1 MGLGMFRVLI
11 TDNLAPAGLK
21 ILQATPG
28 IEVDN
33 RSGLKPLEV
42 REAMKSADGIIIR
55 SGTELTPELLEGQSR
70 LKVIVRAGVGVDNIH
85 LPSAT
90 REGIVVM
97 NTPAGNTTSTAEH
110 TITMMMA
117 LSRNVAAADASL
129 KSGKWDR
136 KKFTGTQLAGKTLAV
151 VGLGRIGQAVAKRAL
166 GLEMKVIGYD
176 PFLSADRAAE
186 QGIELVRDVDEIVTR
201 CDYVTVHTPL
211 DDSTRGLINA
221 ARIAT
226 MRKGVRIINCARG
239 GIVDENA
246 LADALQ
252 SGHIAG
258 AALDVFVEEPPPA
271 DHRLL
276 KLPNVLITPHL
287 GASTDEAQ
295 ESVSVE
301 AAEIITG
308 FLLRN
313 EVRYAVN
320 LVPITAAE
328 MKDMK
333 PYLDLGYRLGL
344 LMSQLQKS
352 ARIQSAKLHYR
363 GDAATKK
370 TKLITASFTSG
381 LMRSA
386 DDSGVNIVNA
396 EMLARERGIN
406 ITESC
411 SSERGDFST
420 LVSATVVTDT
430 GELTAAGTIF
440 GNQFLRLV
448 KLGDFHLDAYLDG
461 QLLMYHHI
469 DAPGLI
475 GFMGTVFGKH
485 NVNIAHLSLGRKV
498 PGGPAVA
505 VLNLD
510 NAPSAESLA
519 EISKH
524 DKVTA
529 VDVVQLPPAAAPLPW
544 LVSN

>member
-1 MGLGMFRVLI
+1 MFRILI

-252 SGHIAG
+252 SGHVAG
-258 AALDVFVEEPPPA
+258 AALDVFVEEPPPS

-295 ESVSVE
+295 ESVSIE

-333 PYLDLGYRLGL
+333 PYLDLAYRLGL

-406 ITESC
+406 ITESS

-519 EISKH
+519 EISTH
-524 DKVTA
+524 DKVIA
-529 VDVVQLPPAAAPLPW
+529 VDVVRLPPAAAPLPW